1 MPTALIP
8 LVPTAPGIVIKP
20 DMPIGNFDHTLL
32 YGFCENNE
40 DGFMIMI
47 APYKGHIAA
56 MDA

>member
-1 MPTALIP
+1 MLP
-8 LVPTAPGIVIKP
+8 LVPTAHGIVIKP

-32 YGFCENNE
+32 DGFCEDNA

-47 APYKGHIAA
+47 APYKGHMAA

>member
-1 MPTALIP
+1 VIP
-8 LVPTAPGIVIKP
+8 LVPTAHGIVIKP

-32 YGFCENNE
+32 DGFCEDNA

-47 APYKGHIAA
+47 APYKGHMAA